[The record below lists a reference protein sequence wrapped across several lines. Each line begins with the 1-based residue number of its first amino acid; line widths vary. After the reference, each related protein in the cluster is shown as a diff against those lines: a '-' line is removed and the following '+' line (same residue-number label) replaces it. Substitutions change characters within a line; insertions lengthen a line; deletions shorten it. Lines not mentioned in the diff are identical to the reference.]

1 MRPFLI
7 LLLAASLCLASEV
20 RDGVVPELLS
30 RTQLEAEIAAFMP
43 GERKLFV
50 VGGEALSVLDLGEP
64 KKPRVVQT
72 LEFKGEAASVSVSGN
87 MVAVAF
93 PGVRTGRLKLYRF
106 ENGKLSETHDL
117 EVCAGLD
124 MVTFTPDAKYLV
136 GACEG
141 SPNDDYSFDPEGAVL
156 LVSFPGAAPKIQELK
171 FNHLDSAA
179 LLKAGVRR
187 SAPATSNFFQTLEP
201 EYVTVSADSK
211 TAWVSLQEN
220 NAIAMVDL
228 TVPKV
233 QSVFPL
239 GALDH
244 ALPENS
250 LAVRKGKNVKLEN
263 VPLLGLRQPDGIAVL
278 EKDGIPLV
286 FTANEGASLDG
297 EFFNDEDNVLSRF
310 EKGDLDINAF
320 SPHLQTLKDKEVAK
334 DDCPAKTQG
343 KCTSLYSFGSR
354 SVSAFNGKTGELV
367 WDSGNLIEAK
377 LAQVAPQYFNW
388 NSKKLKIKVNARSD
402 SKGPEPEN
410 LTLGQVGGK
419 TYAFVGLERMSG
431 IFTFDISGA
440 KPEYVGYGMDT
451 ADRGPEGVL
460 FIPAEESPTKEPL
473 LVVCYEY
480 SQTLAIYSL
489 VNFLKH

>member
-1 MRPFLI
+1 MRPFLFA
-7 LLLAASLCLASEV
+7 LLAVSVGFASDV
-20 RDGVVPELLS
+20 HDGTVPALLS

-43 GERKLFV
+43 EERKLFV
-50 VGGEALSVLDLGEP
+50 VGGENLSVLDIGEP

-72 LEFKGEAASVSVSGN
+72 VEFKGEAASVSVSGN

-93 PGVRTGRLKLYRF
+93 PGVRTGKLKLFRF
-106 ENGKLSETHDL
+106 ENGQLSEKHDL

-187 SAPATSNFFQTLEP
+187 SAPATSNFYQTLEP

-220 NAIAMVDL
+220 NAIAVVDL

-233 QSVFPL
+233 KSIFPL

-244 ALPENS
+244 SLPGNS

-263 VPLLGLRQPDGIAVL
+263 VPLLGLRQPDGIAVF
-278 EKDGIPLV
+278 EKGGVPLI

-310 EKGDLDINAF
+310 EKGDLDLDTF

-334 DDCPAKTQG
+334 DDCPVKNQG
-343 KCTSLYSFGSR
+343 KCTALYSFGSR

-377 LAQVAPQYFNW
+377 LSEVAPQYFNW

-410 LTLGQVGGK
+410 LAIGQVGAK
-419 TYAFVGLERMSG
+419 PYAFVGLERMSG
-431 IFTFDISGA
+431 VFIFDLAGETPA
-440 KPEYVGYGMDT
+440 YAGYTMDT
-451 ADRGPEGVL
+451 ADRGPEGML
-460 FIPAEESPTKEPL
+460 FIPADQSPTKEPL

>member
-1 MRPFLI
+1 MRPIFMI
-7 LLLAASLCLASEV
+7 LLAASLCLASEV
-20 RDGVVPELLS
+20 RDGTVPTVLS
-30 RTQLEAEIAAFMP
+30 RMQIEAEIAAFMP
-43 GERKLFV
+43 EERKLFV
-50 VGGEALSVLDLGEP
+50 VGDENLNVIDIAEP

-72 LEFKGEAASVSVSGN
+72 FEFKNEAASVSVSGT

-93 PGVRTGRLKLYRF
+93 PGKRAGKLKLFRF
-106 ENGKLSETHDL
+106 ENGQLAEKHDL
-117 EVCAGLD
+117 DVCAGLD

-141 SPNDDYSFDPEGAVL
+141 SPSDDYAFDPEGSVL
-156 LVSFPGAAPKIQELK
+156 LVSFPGAEPKIQELK
-171 FNHLDSAA
+171 FNHLDSTA
-179 LLKAGVRR
+179 LMKAGVRR
-187 SAPATSNFFQTLEP
+187 SAPATSNFYQTLEP
-201 EYVTVSADSK
+201 EYVTVSEDSK

-220 NAIAMVDL
+220 NAIAVVDL
-228 TVPKV
+228 TIPKV
-233 QSVFPL
+233 KAIFPL

-244 ALPENS
+244 SLPENS
-250 LAVRKGKNVKLEN
+250 LAVRKGKTVKLET

-278 EKDGIPLV
+278 ERDGTQLV

-297 EFFNDEDNVLSRF
+297 EFFNDEDNVLARF
-310 EKGDLDINAF
+310 EKGDLDIDVF
-320 SPHLQTLKDKEVAK
+320 SPVIQTLKDKEIAK
-334 DDCPAKTQG
+334 DDCPVKKQG
-343 KCTSLYSFGSR
+343 KCTALYSFGSR

-410 LTLGQVGGK
+410 LVLGQIGGK

-431 IFTFDISGA
+431 IFTLDVSGE
-440 KPEYVGYGMDT
+440 KPEYVGYNLDT
-451 ADRGPEGVL
+451 ADRGPEGIL
-460 FIPAEESPTKEPL
+460 FISAEKSPTKQPL

-480 SQTLAIYSL
+480 SQTLVIYSL